1 MKTLVM
7 MPTYNEIETLEKS
20 VSDLFIHNPTVEL
33 LVIDDSSPDGTG
45 ALAERL
51 AASLTAMHVLH
62 RAGKEGLGKAYL
74 DGISW
79 GSANGFEF
87 LVQMDADGSHRAQ
100 DLPKLLESAGL
111 DQLVIGSRWV
121 PGGAVRNWPWYRM
134 LISRFG
140 NFYAARM
147 LGSNLGDLT
156 AGFRVY
162 GKELLLKLPLESVAA
177 QGYGFQVEMTK
188 NVLAIG
194 SKVIEVPIEF
204 VERENGVSKMT
215 LAIVLEAFV
224 LATKWGITR
233 QLGGK
238 SALRASIAHLG

>member
-20 VSDLFIHNPTVEL
+20 VSDLFSHNPTVEL
-33 LVIDDSSPDGTG
+33 LVIDDNSPDGTG
-45 ALAERL
+45 ALADSL

-62 RAGKEGLGKAYL
+62 RSGKEGLGKAYL
-74 DGISW
+74 AGISW
-79 GSANGFEF
+79 GIANGFELF
-87 LVQMDADGSHRAQ
+87 VQMDADGSHRAE
-100 DLPKLLESAGL
+100 DLPKLIERAGL

-233 QLGGK
+233 LT
-238 SALRASIAHLG
+238 RR

>member
-20 VSDLFIHNPTVEL
+20 VADLFRHNPNVEL
-33 LVIDDSSPDGTG
+33 LVIDDNSPDGTG
-45 ALAERL
+45 ALADSL
-51 AASLTAMHVLH
+51 AASLTVMHVLH
-62 RAGKEGLGKAYL
+62 RGGKEGLGKAYL
-74 DGISW
+74 AGISW
-79 GSANGFEF
+79 GIANGFEF
-87 LVQMDADGSHRAQ
+87 LVQMDADGSHRAE
-100 DLPKLLESAGL
+100 DLPKLLERAGL

-140 NFYAARM
+140 NFYAAKM

-194 SKVIEVPIEF
+194 SKVTEVPIEF

-233 QLGGK
+233 LT
-238 SALRASIAHLG
+238 RR

>member
-1 MKTLVM
+1 M
-7 MPTYNEIETLEKS
+7 MPTYNEIQTLERS
-20 VSDLFIHNPTVEL
+20 VAELFKHNPNVEL
-33 LVIDDSSPDGTG
+33 LVIDDNSPDGTG
-45 ALAERL
+45 ALADKL
-51 AASLTAMHVLH
+51 AASLPAMQVLH
-62 RAGKEGLGKAYL
+62 RKDKAGLGRAYL
-74 DGISW
+74 AGISW
-79 GSANGFEF
+79 GIANGFEF

-100 DLPKLLESAGL
+100 DLPKLLEHAGL
-111 DQLVIGSRWV
+111 EDLVIGSRWV

-224 LATKWGITR
+224 LATKWGIIRQTR
-233 QLGGK
+233 
-238 SALRASIAHLG
+238 R

>member
-7 MPTYNEIETLEKS
+7 MPTYNEIETLERS
-20 VSDLFIHNPTVEL
+20 VAELFEHNPTVAL
-33 LVIDDSSPDGTG
+33 LVIDDNSPDGTG
-45 ALAERL
+45 HLADRL
-51 AASLTAMHVLH
+51 SDSIATMHVLH
-62 RAGKEGLGKAYL
+62 RGGKEGLGKAYL
-74 DGISW
+74 AGISW
-79 GSANGFEF
+79 GIANGFEF

-100 DLPKLLESAGL
+100 DLPKLLEHAGL

-134 LISRFG
+134 MISRFG

-162 GKELLLKLPLESVAA
+162 GKELLLKLPLESVSAH
-177 QGYGFQVEMTK
+177 GYGFQVEMTK

-194 SKVIEVPIEF
+194 SRVTEVPIDF

-233 QLGGK
+233 LT
-238 SALRASIAHLG
+238 RR

>member
-33 LVIDDSSPDGTG
+33 LVIDDNSPDGTG

-62 RAGKEGLGKAYL
+62 RGGKEGLGKAYL
-74 DGISW
+74 AGISW
-79 GSANGFEF
+79 GISNGFEF

-100 DLPKLLESAGL
+100 DLPRLLERAGF

-134 LISRFG
+134 FISRFG

-194 SKVIEVPIEF
+194 SNVIEVPIEF

-224 LATKWGITR
+224 LATKWGVTR
-233 QLGGK
+233 LT
-238 SALRASIAHLG
+238 RR

>member
-20 VSDLFIHNPTVEL
+20 VSDLFSHNPTVEL
-33 LVIDDSSPDGTG
+33 LVIDDNSPDGTG
-45 ALAERL
+45 ALADSL

-62 RAGKEGLGKAYL
+62 RSGKEGLGKAYL
-74 DGISW
+74 AGISW
-79 GSANGFEF
+79 GIANGFELF
-87 LVQMDADGSHRAQ
+87 VQMDADGSHRAE
-100 DLPKLLESAGL
+100 DLPKLIERAGL

-194 SKVIEVPIEF
+194 SKVTEVPIEF

-233 QLGGK
+233 LT
-238 SALRASIAHLG
+238 RR

>member
-1 MKTLVM
+1 MKILVM
-7 MPTYNEIETLEKS
+7 MPTYNEIQTLERS
-20 VSDLFIHNPTVEL
+20 VTDLFKHNPNVEL
-33 LVIDDSSPDGTG
+33 LVIDDNSPDGTG
-45 ALAERL
+45 ALADKL
-51 AASLTAMHVLH
+51 AASLPAMQVLH
-62 RAGKEGLGKAYL
+62 RKDKAGLGRAYL
-74 DGISW
+74 AGISW
-79 GSANGFEF
+79 GIANGFEF

-100 DLPKLLESAGL
+100 DLPKLLEHAGL
-111 DQLVIGSRWV
+111 EDLVIGSRWV

-177 QGYGFQVEMTK
+177 QGYGFQVEMTR

-194 SKVIEVPIEF
+194 SKVTEVPIEF

-224 LATKWGITR
+224 LATKWGIIRQTR
-233 QLGGK
+233 
-238 SALRASIAHLG
+238 R

>member
-1 MKTLVM
+1 M
-7 MPTYNEIETLEKS
+7 MPTYNEIQTLERS
-20 VSDLFIHNPTVEL
+20 VAELFKHNPNVEL
-33 LVIDDSSPDGTG
+33 LVIDDNSPDGTG
-45 ALAERL
+45 ALADKL
-51 AASLTAMHVLH
+51 AKSVPAMQVLH
-62 RAGKEGLGKAYL
+62 RKDKAGLGRAYL
-74 DGISW
+74 AGISW
-79 GSANGFEF
+79 GIANSFEF

-100 DLPKLLESAGL
+100 DLPKLLEHAGL
-111 DQLVIGSRWV
+111 EDLVIGSRWV

-194 SKVIEVPIEF
+194 SKVTEVPIEF

-233 QLGGK
+233 QI
-238 SALRASIAHLG
+238 RR

>member
-7 MPTYNEIETLEKS
+7 MPTYNELQTLERS
-20 VSDLFIHNPTVEL
+20 VKDLFRHNPAVQL
-33 LVIDDSSPDGTG
+33 LVIDDNSPDGTG
-45 ALAERL
+45 SLADQL
-51 AASLTAMHVLH
+51 ATSLPAMHVLH
-62 RAGKEGLGKAYL
+62 RGGKEGLGKAYL
-74 DGISW
+74 AGISW
-79 GSANGFEF
+79 GIANGFELF
-87 LVQMDADGSHRAQ
+87 VQMDADGSHRAQ
-100 DLPKLLESAGL
+100 DLPKLLECAGL
-111 DQLVIGSRWV
+111 RGLVIGSRWV

-147 LGSNLGDLT
+147 LGSELGDLT

-162 GKELLLKLPLESVAA
+162 GKELLESLPLNSVAA

-194 SKVIEVPIEF
+194 GEVIEVPIEF

-215 LAIVLEAFV
+215 LTIVLEAFV
-224 LATKWGITR
+224 LATKWGIARLTR
-233 QLGGK
+233 
-238 SALRASIAHLG
+238 R

>member
-1 MKTLVM
+1 MKILVM
-7 MPTYNEIETLEKS
+7 MPTYNEIQTLERS
-20 VSDLFIHNPTVEL
+20 VAELFKHNPNVEL
-33 LVIDDSSPDGTG
+33 LVIDDNSPDGTG
-45 ALAERL
+45 ALADKL
-51 AASLTAMHVLH
+51 AKSVPAMHVLH
-62 RAGKEGLGKAYL
+62 RGGKEGLGKAYL
-74 DGISW
+74 AGISW
-79 GSANGFEF
+79 GIANGFEF

-100 DLPKLLESAGL
+100 DLPKLLEHAGL
-111 DQLVIGSRWV
+111 EDLVIGSRWV

-162 GKELLLKLPLESVAA
+162 GKELLRKLPLESVAA

-224 LATKWGITR
+224 LATKWGIIRQTR
-233 QLGGK
+233 
-238 SALRASIAHLG
+238 R

>member
-1 MKTLVM
+1 MKILVM
-7 MPTYNEIETLEKS
+7 MPTYNEIQTLERS
-20 VSDLFIHNPTVEL
+20 VAELFKHNPNVEL
-33 LVIDDSSPDGTG
+33 LVIDDNSPDGTG
-45 ALAERL
+45 ALADKL
-51 AASLTAMHVLH
+51 AASLPAMQVLH
-62 RAGKEGLGKAYL
+62 RKDKAGLGRAYL
-74 DGISW
+74 AGISW
-79 GSANGFEF
+79 GIANSFEF

-100 DLPKLLESAGL
+100 DLPKLLEHAGL
-111 DQLVIGSRWV
+111 EDLVIGSRWV

-233 QLGGK
+233 QI
-238 SALRASIAHLG
+238 RR

>member
-7 MPTYNEIETLEKS
+7 MPTYNELQTIERS
-20 VSDLFIHNPTVEL
+20 VTDLFKHNPAVEL
-33 LVIDDSSPDGTG
+33 LVIDDNSPDGTG
-45 ALAERL
+45 RL
-51 AASLTAMHVLH
+51 ADRLATSLPAMHVLH
-62 RAGKEGLGKAYL
+62 RSAKEGLGKAYL
-74 DGISW
+74 AGIGW
-79 GSANGFEF
+79 GIANGFEL

-100 DLPKLLESAGL
+100 DLPKLLERAAL
-111 DQLVIGSRWV
+111 DGLVIGSRWV

-147 LGSNLGDLT
+147 LGSDLGDLT

-162 GKELLLKLPLESVAA
+162 GKDLLMKLPLESVAA
-177 QGYGFQVEMTK
+177 HGYGFQVEMTK

-194 SKVIEVPIEF
+194 SEVVEVPIEF

-224 LATKWGITR
+224 LATKWGIERQTR
-233 QLGGK
+233 
-238 SALRASIAHLG
+238 R

>member
-20 VSDLFIHNPTVEL
+20 VADLFSHNPTVEL
-33 LVIDDSSPDGTG
+33 LVIDDNSPDGTG
-45 ALAERL
+45 ALADSL

-62 RAGKEGLGKAYL
+62 RSGKEGLGKAYL
-74 DGISW
+74 AGISW
-79 GSANGFEF
+79 GIANGFELF
-87 LVQMDADGSHRAQ
+87 VQMDADGSHRAE
-100 DLPKLLESAGL
+100 DLPKLIERAGL

-194 SKVIEVPIEF
+194 SKVTEVPIEF

-233 QLGGK
+233 L
-238 SALRASIAHLG
+238 SRR

>member
-7 MPTYNEIETLEKS
+7 MPTYNEIQTLKRS
-20 VSDLFIHNPTVEL
+20 VTDLFRHNPTVEL
-33 LVIDDSSPDGTG
+33 LVIDDNSPDGTG
-45 ALAERL
+45 ALANKL
-51 AASLTAMHVLH
+51 AASQPAMHVLH
-62 RAGKEGLGKAYL
+62 RGSKEGLGKAYL
-74 DGISW
+74 AGISW
-79 GSANGFEF
+79 GLANGFEL

-100 DLPKLLESAGL
+100 DLPKLLDRAGL
-111 DQLVIGSRWV
+111 GDLVIGSRWV
-121 PGGAVRNWPWYRM
+121 RGGAVRNWPWYRM
-134 LISRFG
+134 FISRFG

-162 GKELLLKLPLESVAA
+162 GKDLLLQLPLENVAA

-194 SKVIEVPIEF
+194 GKVTEVPIEF

-215 LAIVLEAFV
+215 LGIVLEAFV
-224 LATKWGITR
+224 LATKWGIVRLTR
-233 QLGGK
+233 
-238 SALRASIAHLG
+238 R

>member
-7 MPTYNEIETLEKS
+7 MPTFNEIETLEKS
-20 VSDLFIHNPTVEL
+20 VADLFRHNPNVEV
-33 LVIDDSSPDGTG
+33 LVIDDNSPDGTG
-45 ALAERL
+45 TLADRL

-62 RAGKEGLGKAYL
+62 RGGKEGLGKAYL
-74 DGISW
+74 AGISW
-79 GSANGFEF
+79 GIANGFEF

-100 DLPKLLESAGL
+100 DLPKLLERAGL

-121 PGGAVRNWPWYRM
+121 PGEAVRNWPWYRM

-140 NFYAARM
+140 NFYAAKM

-194 SKVIEVPIEF
+194 SKVTEVPIEF

-215 LAIVLEAFV
+215 LAIVREAFV
-224 LATKWGITR
+224 LATKWGVARLTR
-233 QLGGK
+233 
-238 SALRASIAHLG
+238 R

>member
-20 VSDLFIHNPTVEL
+20 VADLFRHNPTVEL
-33 LVIDDSSPDGTG
+33 LVIDDNSPDGTG
-45 ALAERL
+45 ALADSL

-62 RAGKEGLGKAYL
+62 RGGKEGLGKAYL
-74 DGISW
+74 AGISW
-79 GSANGFEF
+79 GIANGFEF

-100 DLPKLLESAGL
+100 DLPKLLERAGI
-111 DQLVIGSRWV
+111 DYLVIGSRWV

-140 NFYAARM
+140 NFYAAKM
-147 LGSNLGDLT
+147 LGSDLGDLT

-177 QGYGFQVEMTK
+177 QGYGFQVEMTR

-194 SKVIEVPIEF
+194 TKVTEVPIEF

-215 LAIVLEAFV
+215 LTIVLEAFV
-224 LATKWGITR
+224 LATKWGVTR
-233 QLGGK
+233 VT
-238 SALRASIAHLG
+238 RR

>member
-1 MKTLVM
+1 MKILVM
-7 MPTYNEIETLEKS
+7 MPTYNEIQTLERS
-20 VSDLFIHNPTVEL
+20 VTDLFKHNPNVEL
-33 LVIDDSSPDGTG
+33 LVIDDNSPDGTG
-45 ALAERL
+45 ALADKL
-51 AASLTAMHVLH
+51 AASLPAMHVLH
-62 RAGKEGLGKAYL
+62 RGGKEGLGKAYL
-74 DGISW
+74 AGISW
-79 GSANGFEF
+79 GIANGFEF

-100 DLPKLLESAGL
+100 DLPKLLEHAGL
-111 DQLVIGSRWV
+111 EDLVIGSRWV

-194 SKVIEVPIEF
+194 SKVTEVPIEF

-224 LATKWGITR
+224 LATKWGIIRQTR
-233 QLGGK
+233 
-238 SALRASIAHLG
+238 R

>member
-20 VSDLFIHNPTVEL
+20 VADLFIHNPTVEL
-33 LVIDDSSPDGTG
+33 LVIDDNSPDGTG
-45 ALAERL
+45 ALADSL

-62 RAGKEGLGKAYL
+62 RSGKEGLGKAYL
-74 DGISW
+74 AGIHW
-79 GSANGFEF
+79 GIENGFELF
-87 LVQMDADGSHRAQ
+87 VQMDADGSHRAQ

-162 GKELLLKLPLESVAA
+162 GKELLLKLPLESVSA

-194 SKVIEVPIEF
+194 SKVTEVPIEF

-224 LATKWGITR
+224 LATKWGVTR
-233 QLGGK
+233 VT
-238 SALRASIAHLG
+238 RR

>member
-20 VSDLFIHNPTVEL
+20 VSDLFSHNPTVEL
-33 LVIDDSSPDGTG
+33 LVIDDNSPDGTG
-45 ALAERL
+45 ALADSL

-62 RAGKEGLGKAYL
+62 RSGKEGLGKAYL
-74 DGISW
+74 AGISW
-79 GSANGFEF
+79 GIANGFELF
-87 LVQMDADGSHRAQ
+87 VQMDADGSHRAE
-100 DLPKLLESAGL
+100 DLPKLIERAGL

-162 GKELLLKLPLESVAA
+162 GKELLLKLPLQSVAA

-194 SKVIEVPIEF
+194 SKVTEVPIEF

-233 QLGGK
+233 L
-238 SALRASIAHLG
+238 SRR

>member
-7 MPTYNEIETLEKS
+7 MPTYNELQTLERS
-20 VSDLFIHNPTVEL
+20 VTDLFKHNPAVEL
-33 LVIDDSSPDGTG
+33 LVIDDNSPDGTG
-45 ALAERL
+45 RL
-51 AASLTAMHVLH
+51 ADKLATSLPAMHVLH
-62 RAGKEGLGKAYL
+62 RSGKEGLGKAYL
-74 DGISW
+74 AGIGW
-79 GSANGFEF
+79 GVANDFEL

-100 DLPKLLESAGL
+100 DLPKLLERAAL
-111 DQLVIGSRWV
+111 DGLVIGSRWV

-147 LGSNLGDLT
+147 LGSDLGDLT

-162 GKELLLKLPLESVAA
+162 GKDLLMKLPLESVAA

-194 SKVIEVPIEF
+194 SEVVEVPIEF

-224 LATKWGITR
+224 LATKWGIARLTR
-233 QLGGK
+233 Q
-238 SALRASIAHLG
+238 

>member
-1 MKTLVM
+1 MKILVM
-7 MPTYNEIETLEKS
+7 MPTYNEIQTLERS
-20 VSDLFIHNPTVEL
+20 VVDLFRHNPAVEL
-33 LVIDDSSPDGTG
+33 LVIDDNSPDGTG
-45 ALAERL
+45 ALADKL
-51 AASLTAMHVLH
+51 AASLPAMQVLH
-62 RAGKEGLGKAYL
+62 RKDKAGLGRAYL
-74 DGISW
+74 AGISW
-79 GSANGFEF
+79 GIANGFEF

-100 DLPKLLESAGL
+100 DLPKLLEHAGL
-111 DQLVIGSRWV
+111 EDLVIGSRWV

-156 AGFRVY
+156 AGFRVD
-162 GKELLLKLPLESVAA
+162 GKELLRKLPLESVAA

-233 QLGGK
+233 QI
-238 SALRASIAHLG
+238 RR

>member
-1 MKTLVM
+1 MKILVM
-7 MPTYNEIETLEKS
+7 MPTYNEIQTLERS
-20 VSDLFIHNPTVEL
+20 VVDLFRHNPAVEL
-33 LVIDDSSPDGTG
+33 LVIDDNSPDGTG
-45 ALAERL
+45 ALADKL
-51 AASLTAMHVLH
+51 AASLPAMQVLH
-62 RAGKEGLGKAYL
+62 RKDKAGLGRAYL
-74 DGISW
+74 AGISW
-79 GSANGFEF
+79 GIANSFEF

-100 DLPKLLESAGL
+100 DLPKLLEHAGL
-111 DQLVIGSRWV
+111 EDLVIGSRWV

-177 QGYGFQVEMTK
+177 QGYGFQVEMTR

-233 QLGGK
+233 QI
-238 SALRASIAHLG
+238 RR

>member
-33 LVIDDSSPDGTG
+33 LVIDDNSPDGTG

-62 RAGKEGLGKAYL
+62 RGGKEGLGKAYL
-74 DGISW
+74 AGISW
-79 GSANGFEF
+79 GIANGFEF

-140 NFYAARM
+140 NFYAAIM

-233 QLGGK
+233 LT
-238 SALRASIAHLG
+238 RR

>member
-7 MPTYNEIETLEKS
+7 MPTYNEIQTLKRS
-20 VSDLFIHNPTVEL
+20 VTDLFRHNPTVEL
-33 LVIDDSSPDGTG
+33 LVIDDNSPDGTG
-45 ALAERL
+45 ALANKL
-51 AASLTAMHVLH
+51 ATSQPAMHVLH
-62 RAGKEGLGKAYL
+62 RGGKEGLGKAYL
-74 DGISW
+74 AGISW
-79 GSANGFEF
+79 GLANGFEL

-100 DLPKLLESAGL
+100 DLPKLLDRAGL
-111 DQLVIGSRWV
+111 GDLVIGSRWV

-134 LISRFG
+134 FISRFG

-162 GKELLLKLPLESVAA
+162 GKDLLLQLPLENVAA

-194 SKVIEVPIEF
+194 GKVTEVPIEF

-215 LAIVLEAFV
+215 LGIVLEAFV
-224 LATKWGITR
+224 LATKWGIVRLTKR
-233 QLGGK
+233 
-238 SALRASIAHLG
+238 